1 MIARVSGATPSS
13 GEMRDGAGRF
23 KVTAER
29 NPLGLALAG
38 AAVGFVAGPLAPSTR
53 FEDEKVG
60 PISDQVKSQAA
71 DVGEEALEHGK
82 QVAQAVAVARR
93 EQPSRR
99 ARNTAR
105 SCPRRCTTRRK
116 KRHRARA
123 DPSRRRLG
131 APPRCPGRPPRRNGK
146 MTQTETLTP
155 QPEQEEPTLD
165 DVGLRDLSAR
175 DWLAVTKRAGK
186 GCGRTT

>member
-1 MIARVSGATPSS
+1 MGGRQEGRRGRRLRIGFLEGVGRNRLDDRAGLRCDS
-13 GEMRDGAGRF
+13 EQRRDANGAGRF

-38 AAVGFVAGPLAPSTR
+38 AAVGFVAGLLAPSTR

-82 QVAQAVAVARR
+82 QVAQAVADSAV
-93 EQPSRR
+93 E
-99 ARNTAR
+99 TAKQEGKEHGEEL
-105 SCPRRCTTRRK
+105 SSSVHDK
-116 KRHRARA
+116 AQEAHRARA

-131 APPRCPGRPPRRNGK
+131 APSKASRAARGRNGK
-146 MTQTETLTP
+146 
-155 QPEQEEPTLD
+155 
-165 DVGLRDLSAR
+165 
-175 DWLAVTKRAGK
+175 
-186 GCGRTT
+186 